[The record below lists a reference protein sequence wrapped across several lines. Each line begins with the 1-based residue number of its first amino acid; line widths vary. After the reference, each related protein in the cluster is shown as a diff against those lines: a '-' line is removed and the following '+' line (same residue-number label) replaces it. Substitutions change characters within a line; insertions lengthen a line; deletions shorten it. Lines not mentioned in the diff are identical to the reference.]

1 MTLERVVK
9 NYYINPKRGN
19 IMNHKTRIVLACL
32 MMAVLAMVLTACD
45 STKNE
50 TKPAATDTPA
60 ATATEAPTPEPT
72 ATSTPVPTETPTP
85 TNTPS
90 PSPTPAYDYE
100 TLHNTEY
107 TSLKEAYKDYFMIG
121 TIYTEM
127 ILSGKDKD
135 LVLANYDII
144 TPENLM
150 KPEEMQR
157 TQGTFKYT
165 ASDKMMEFAQ
175 ANKLTVHGHCLAW
188 HQQSGNWL
196 GTSAKDREEA
206 IEQLRAHING
216 VAGHYQG
223 QIYSW
228 DVVNE
233 AINDGVNLP
242 ADGDWKK
249 CLRQSQWTKSIGDDY
264 IEIAFQLAHE
274 AAPDAK
280 LYYNDYNLDQPAKA
294 KIVAAMVA
302 DMKSRGIPIDGIGMQ
317 GHYSTTTSITN
328 VRNSLEM
335 FGKIDGITVSVSEL
349 DVQINGIKKG
359 QYDGEQEMQQAIFY
373 ARLFNLYKEYSDLIE
388 RVTFWG
394 YKDNTSWRADSAPLL
409 FKADLSPKEAYYAVL
424 NPDAYAA
431 LGPQE
436 VKPSTKKLEAAKGT
450 PTIDGEIDDCWSAAT
465 AYDINIAVMAW
476 QGAKGTVKYMWDENN
491 FYALFEVADSVLNKD
506 NSNTYEQDS
515 IELFLDQNNCKESTY
530 DKNCGQ
536 YRCNY
541 ESELSYGTVPSKD
554 GVTAKAVKTATGYR
568 VEIAVPM
575 LIEAKEGV
583 VMGVDGH
590 INDANDKGARVSVM
604 KLNATQDSDY
614 TNPAAWAEITLK

>member
-1 MTLERVVK
+1 
-9 NYYINPKRGN
+9 
-19 IMNHKTRIVLACL
+19 MNSRKIRIALAWL
-32 MMAVLAMVLTACD
+32 LTAVLVMGLAAC
-45 STKNE
+45 TKGNNSSA
-50 TKPAATDTPA
+50 PTDTP
-60 ATATEAPTPEPT
+60 TTAPTDTPVPEPT
-72 ATSTPVPTETPTP
+72 ATSTPVPTDTPTP

-100 TLHNTEY
+100 TLHKTEY

-121 TIYTEM
+121 TIYTDM
-127 ILSGKDKD
+127 ITTGKDME
-135 LVLANYDII
+135 LVLANFDVI

-157 TQGTFKYT
+157 VQGTFKYT
-165 ASDKMMEFAQ
+165 ASDKMMAFAQ
-175 ANKLTVHGHCLAW
+175 ENKLTVHGHCLAW

-216 VAGHYQG
+216 VAGHYNG

-317 GHYSTTTSITN
+317 GHYSTATSIAN
-328 VRNSLEM
+328 VRSSLEM

-349 DVQINGIKKG
+349 DVQISGISKG
-359 QYDGEQEMQQAIFY
+359 KYDGEQAMTQAIFY

-394 YKDNTSWRADSAPLL
+394 YRDNTSWRADSAPLL
-409 FKADLSPKEAYYAVL
+409 FDSYLRPKEAYYAVL

-436 VKPSTKKLEAAKGT
+436 VKPTTKKLEAAKGT
-450 PTIDGEIDDCWSAAT
+450 PEIDGEVDECWSAAK
-465 AYDINIAVMAW
+465 AYDINIPIMAW
-476 QGAKGTVKYMWDENN
+476 QGAKGTVKYMWDEKN
-491 FYALFEVADSVLNKD
+491 FYALFEVNDSVLNKK

-536 YRCNY
+536 YRCNFD
-541 ESELSYGTVPSKD
+541 SEVFFGTVPSKD
-554 GVTAKAVKTATGYR
+554 GVVAKAAKTASGYR
-568 VEIAVPM
+568 VEIAVP
-575 LIEAKEGV
+575 LLVEGKAGV
-583 VMGVDGH
+583 VLGVDGH
-590 INDANDKGARVSVM
+590 INDADDKGTRVSVM
-604 KLNATQDSDY
+604 KLNGTVDSDY

>member
-1 MTLERVVK
+1 MDSRK
-9 NYYINPKRGN
+9 I
-19 IMNHKTRIVLACL
+19 RIALAWL
-32 MMAVLAMVLTACD
+32 LTAVLVMGLAAC
-45 STKNE
+45 TKGNNSSA
-50 TKPAATDTPA
+50 PTDTP
-60 ATATEAPTPEPT
+60 TTAPTDTPVPEPT
-72 ATSTPVPTETPTP
+72 ATSTPVPTDTPTP

-100 TLHNTEY
+100 TLHKTEY

-121 TIYTEM
+121 TIYTDM
-127 ILSGKDKD
+127 ITTGKDMD
-135 LVLANYDII
+135 LVLANFDVI

-157 TQGTFKYT
+157 VQGTFKYT
-165 ASDKMMEFAQ
+165 ASDKMMAFAQ
-175 ANKLTVHGHCLAW
+175 ENKLTVHGHCLAW

-216 VAGHYQG
+216 VAGHYNG

-317 GHYSTTTSITN
+317 GHYSTATSIAN
-328 VRNSLEM
+328 VRSSLEM

-349 DVQINGIKKG
+349 DVQISGISKG
-359 QYDGEQEMQQAIFY
+359 KYDGEQAMTQAIFY

-394 YKDNTSWRADSAPLL
+394 YRDNTSWRADSAPLL
-409 FKADLSPKEAYYAVL
+409 FDSYLRPKEAYYAVL

-436 VKPSTKKLEAAKGT
+436 VKPTTKKLEAAKGT
-450 PTIDGEIDDCWSAAT
+450 PEIDGEVDECWSAAK
-465 AYDINIAVMAW
+465 AYDINIPIMAW
-476 QGAKGTVKYMWDENN
+476 QGAKGTVKYMWDEKN
-491 FYALFEVADSVLNKD
+491 FYALFEVNDSVLNKK

-530 DKNCGQ
+530 DKYCGQ
-536 YRCNY
+536 YRCNFD
-541 ESELSYGTVPSKD
+541 SEVSFGTVPSKD
-554 GVTAKAVKTATGYR
+554 GVVAKAAKTASGYR
-568 VEIAVPM
+568 VEIAVP
-575 LIEAKEGV
+575 LLVEGKAGV

-590 INDANDKGARVSVM
+590 INDADDKGNRVSVM
-604 KLNATQDSDY
+604 KLNGTVDSDY